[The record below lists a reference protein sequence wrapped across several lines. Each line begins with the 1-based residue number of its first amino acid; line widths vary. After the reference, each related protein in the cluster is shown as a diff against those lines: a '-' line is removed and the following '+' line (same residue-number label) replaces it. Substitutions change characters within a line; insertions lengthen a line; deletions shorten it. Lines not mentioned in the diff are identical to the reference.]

1 MNTPTPDPGS
11 SSFGPYRLLR
21 KLGEGGMGVVHQAL
35 DLRLERV
42 VALKLLKGD
51 SEEKRKALVAE
62 AKTAC
67 QLQHPNIAVIFDA
80 GDVDGTPFIAME
92 YVEGQNLAEEQG
104 RQLPLPDLL
113 AVATQVGKA
122 LAHAHQRGIVHRD
135 IKPDNLV
142 LTPEGV
148 LKVLDF
154 GVAKRGLMGDGGD
167 HTAQAFT
174 RVQETAQGISVG
186 TPAYMSPE
194 QAYGRLQGP
203 SADQFSLGVV
213 LFELAAGVHP
223 FRKEALVETLHAIA
237 REPHPDLGRLRPDLP
252 AAFVSTVHRMLAKDA
267 LDRFPDL
274 LKALEPLEALQ
285 ADLAT
290 GRRPSPIRRERR
302 RRSLLRGAALG
313 LAGAGLLFGSFFLAS
328 RWRIVGTKSELPVV
342 AVLPV
347 ELEGVPAELAWAG
360 RSFQDAMGMGLLRQG
375 GLLVLDRLRVSEAL
389 AAVGSGSLGKLE
401 QELGAQLLVMGSL
414 RSNGDRLRLTVRIL
428 KGERGEVVDQL
439 QLQGTAQGLLDLEDE
454 LVRRLPALVGRR
466 GASNE
471 AGAVPRA
478 HLAVT
483 RERYTEALDLVMQ
496 GNQEALARAQRLFE
510 AALAQEPEYAPAR
523 AGLAWALLERAHTGV
538 HLGQAEAKA
547 FGQGAVLEA
556 RRALTLDPKL
566 PFAHRVLAA
575 ALHRQGDLA
584 EAETAAN
591 RAVQLDPADFRAWIV
606 LGDVHAHEA
615 DSAAHLEAARQYQR
629 ALDLRPG
636 DWFAH
641 FRLAVLQQNDGDL
654 EEALRHADEARRL
667 QPSAEYAHLTAALSA
682 LWLGRDGDAR
692 IRLEEGLKQVPG
704 SRLLAATQ
712 AILAHGLG
720 DDRLLRR
727 GLDLLKGAWPAE
739 HPISVLLAG
748 LAEAKPEARW
758 RAFLDAGRRGHWE
771 TRPLADRRTLSV
783 NLYHMARIMARTG
796 QRDLATDLLNEAER
810 LHPGKRA
817 VARRDPLLKALATPF

>member
-1 MNTPTPDPGS
+1 
-11 SSFGPYRLLR
+11 
-21 KLGEGGMGVVHQAL
+21 MGVVHQAL

-80 GDVDGTPFIAME
+80 GEVEGTPYIAME
-92 YVEGQNLAEEQG
+92 FVEGRNLAEELG
-104 RQLPLPDLL
+104 RQWSLAELL
-113 AVATQVGKA
+113 SVAIQAGKA

-154 GVAKRGLMGDGGD
+154 GVAKRGMMGEGGD

-213 LFELAAGVHP
+213 LFELAAGTHP
-223 FRKEALVETLHAIA
+223 FRKGSLVETLHAIA
-237 REPHPDLGRLRPDLP
+237 REPHPDLGGLRPDLP
-252 AAFVSTVHRMLAKDA
+252 AAFVATVQKMLAKDA
-267 LDRFPDL
+267 LERFPDL
-274 LKALEPLEALQ
+274 LKAVEPLETLQ

-290 GRRPSPIRRERR
+290 GRRLSPIRRERR
-302 RRSLLRGAALG
+302 RRSLFRGTALG

-328 RWRIVGTKSELPVV
+328 RWRVVGAKTELPVV

-401 QELGAQLLVMGSL
+401 RELGAQLLVMGSL
-414 RSNGDRLRLTVRIL
+414 RGSGDRLRLTVRIL
-428 KGERGEVVDQL
+428 QGERGEVVDQL

-454 LVRRLPALVGRR
+454 LVRRLPALVGRK
-466 GASNE
+466 GQSAE
-471 AGAVPRA
+471 AGSVPRA
-478 HLAVT
+478 HLAIT
-483 RERYTEALDLVMQ
+483 RERYTEGLDLLLQ
-496 GNQEALARAQRLFE
+496 GNQEALARAQGVFE
-510 AALAQEPEYAPAR
+510 AALAQEPDYAPGR
-523 AGLAWALLERAHTGV
+523 AGLAWTFLERAHTGV

-547 FGQGAVLEA
+547 FGDRAVVEA
-556 RRALTLDPKL
+556 RRALALDPNL

-575 ALHRQGDLA
+575 ALHRQGDIPEA
-584 EAETAAN
+584 EAAAN

-606 LGDVHAHEA
+606 LGDVHAHQA

-629 ALDLRPG
+629 ALDLRPR

-692 IRLEEGLKQVPG
+692 IRLEDGLKQVPS

-712 AILAHGLG
+712 AILAHGQG
-720 DDRLLRR
+720 DNRLLRR
-727 GLDLLKGAWPAE
+727 DLDVLKGAWPAD

-748 LAEAKPEARW
+748 LGEKNPGVRW
-758 RAFLDAGRRGHWE
+758 GAFLEAGRRTHWE
-771 TRPLADRRTLSV
+771 ARPLADRRTLSV
-783 NLYHMARIMARTG
+783 NLYHMARILARAG
-796 QRDLATDLLNEAER
+796 SRELAQDLLKEAER
-810 LHPGKRA
+810 LHPGKLA
-817 VARRDPLLKALATPF
+817 VARRDPLLQEFAKGLPS